1 MRARIYHVASIFII
15 LTGSWTMEGYA
26 RPPSARD
33 SRVDALL
40 GRMTLEEKAGQMT
53 QVTLKAI
60 SKTQEGGGS
69 VHRLDPAKL
78 KTALLK
84 YHAGSILNVW
94 DASFRIEHWR
104 KVITD
109 IQDIATQET
118 RLAIP
123 VIYGIDAVHGHHF
136 LRNATIFPH
145 NLAMA
150 ATWDPELVKTS
161 NRITA
166 FEARACGLPWNFS
179 PVLDVARNPIWS
191 RFFETFGEDPYLVS
205 QMGRAA
211 IIGLQGD
218 LSELR
223 QDRVAATAKHFLG
236 YSAPLTGKDRTPAWI
251 PERVLREIFLP
262 PFKTAVESGVMTVMV
277 NSAEINGVPVHSSHA
292 LLTDL
297 LRDELGFKGVVV
309 TDWEDVSKLH
319 EVHRVAASEKEAV
332 KLAVL
337 AGIDMSMTPYTFK
350 FHDYLVELVREGEVS
365 EARIDESV
373 RRILQLKFDLGLFEN
388 PYPDADLAA
397 DVGQA
402 DFHKASLEAAQ
413 NAMTLLKNKNNLLPL
428 SKQSKILLTGP
439 GADSLPAL
447 HGGWSY
453 TWQGLDESYYPKSTR
468 SIVQLLRVEL
478 GNERLSYF
486 PGTSYAEVIDI
497 EAAVSAA
504 KNVDVVIVAIAEKPA
519 VEQPGIIEDLN
530 LPAAQVHLV
539 QALQSTGKPVVLVLL
554 ENRPRIVREIEPGA
568 QSVLMAYHPGMFGA
582 QAIFDVLFGNISPS
596 GKLPFT
602 YPRYSGSLEH
612 YDRKGSE
619 RQSLAYAW
627 TAYNPQWE
635 FGHGLSYTSFAY
647 SNLKVDKA
655 ELDPGE
661 KFSVSFTIKN
671 TGHRPGKESVQLYV
685 RDLYASITPPVKKL
699 IRFTKVFLQPGESQ
713 NVSFELSDDD
723 LALIGRDNKPVVEPG
738 DFEFMVAQLTA
749 PVTVKA
755 VSSSSFMDSFK

>member
-1 MRARIYHVASIFII
+1 
-15 LTGSWTMEGYA
+15 MEGCA
-26 RPPSARD
+26 QLPPTRD
-33 SRVDALL
+33 SRVEDLL
-40 GRMTLEEKAGQMT
+40 GRMTLEEKVGQMT

-78 KTALLK
+78 KTALLQ

-94 DASFRIEHWR
+94 DASFHLEHWR

-109 IQDIATQET
+109 IQDVATQET

-136 LRNATIFPH
+136 LRNATVFPH

-150 ATWDPELVKTS
+150 ATWDPELIKTS

-179 PVLDVARNPIWS
+179 PVLDVARNQIWS

-205 QMGRAA
+205 VMGRAA
-211 IIGLQGD
+211 ITGLQGD
-218 LSELR
+218 AAEFQ

-262 PFKTAVESGVMTVMV
+262 PFKTAVDSGVMTVMV
-277 NSAEINGVPVHSSHA
+277 NSGEVNGVPVHSSHA
-292 LLTDL
+292 LLTGL

-337 AGIDMSMTPYTFK
+337 AGIDISMTPYTFK
-350 FHDYLVELVREGEVS
+350 FHDYLVELVREGEIS
-365 EARIDESV
+365 EARVDQSV
-373 RRILQLKFDLGLFEN
+373 RRILQLKFNLGLFEN
-388 PYPDADLAA
+388 PYPDLDLSVG
-397 DVGQA
+397 VGQA

-413 NAMTLLKNKNNLLPL
+413 NAMTLLKNENNLLPL

-439 GADSLPAL
+439 GAASLPAL

-453 TWQGLDESYYPKSTR
+453 TWQGTDESYYPKSTR
-468 SIVQLLRVEL
+468 SLLQLLRAEL
-478 GNERLSYF
+478 GDKRFSYV
-486 PGTSYAEVIDI
+486 PGTSYAEVVDI
-497 EAAVSAA
+497 EAAVDAA

-530 LPAAQVHLV
+530 LPTAQVRLV
-539 QALQSTGKPVVLVLL
+539 KALQSTGKPVVLVLL
-554 ENRPRIVREIEPGA
+554 ENRPRIVREIEPGSR
-568 QSVLMAYHPGMFGA
+568 SVLMAYHPGMFGA
-582 QAIFDVLFGNISPS
+582 QAIFDVLFGNINPS

-619 RQSLAYAW
+619 LQSLAYAW

-647 SNLKVDKA
+647 SDLKVDKT
-655 ELDPGE
+655 ELDPGD
-661 KFSVSFTIKN
+661 KFNVSFTVKN
-671 TGHRPGKESVQLYV
+671 TGNRPGKESIQLYV
-685 RDLYASITPPVKKL
+685 RDLFASITPPVKKL
-699 IRFTKVFLQPGESQ
+699 RRFTKVSLQPGESQ
-713 NVSFELSDDD
+713 SVSFELTDDD
-723 LALIGRDNKPVVEPG
+723 LAFIGRDNKSVVEPG
-738 DFEFMVAQLTA
+738 DFEIMVANI
-749 PVTVKA
+749 KA
-755 VSSSSFMDSFK
+755 RVAVNVGSSSSFMDLFK